1 MEKYLYEDLYNLEE
15 QHWWHVSKRRVIKDQ
30 IKKYITYENPKILDV
45 GCGTGKNME
54 GLLKLGKVWGLDNSL
69 EAINYCKKRGLK
81 NLKLGDAQK
90 TNFESRS
97 FDVITLL
104 DILEHTDDNK
114 TLKEMCRII
123 KKNGL
128 LIATVPAFTWLWSEW
143 DKVLHHKRRYNKKKL
158 ERVLK
163 KNNFQVI
170 RITYLYSFLVI
181 PIYLIRK
188 IKRKL
193 FYKQDYPSD
202 FRLNQ
207 PILNW
212 AMSILSTLEF
222 KITEKITIPFGTT
235 VLVIAKQNGR

>member
-1 MEKYLYEDLYNLEE
+1 MQNYLYTDLYTLEE
-15 QHWWHVSKRRVIKDQ
+15 RHWWHVSKRKVVRYL
-30 IKKYITYENPKILDV
+30 IKKYVKKKGPHILDV
-45 GCGTGKNME
+45 GCGTGKNIE
-54 GLLKLGKVWGLDNSL
+54 ELNKYGQVWGIDNSI
-69 EAINYCKKRGLK
+69 EAIKFCKKRGLK

-90 TNFESRS
+90 TNFDSRS

-114 TLKEMCRII
+114 ALKEMHRII
-123 KKNGL
+123 KKDGL

-143 DKVLHHKRRYNKKKL
+143 DKVLHHKRRYNKKNL
-158 ERVLK
+158 EGVLK
-163 KNNFQVI
+163 KNRFQVI
-170 RITYLYSFLVI
+170 KITYLYSFLVI

-188 IKRKL
+188 IKRRL
-193 FYKQDYPSD
+193 FYKKDYPSD

-212 AMSILSTLEF
+212 TMSILSTLEF

-235 VLVIAKQNGR
+235 VLVIAKQNDR